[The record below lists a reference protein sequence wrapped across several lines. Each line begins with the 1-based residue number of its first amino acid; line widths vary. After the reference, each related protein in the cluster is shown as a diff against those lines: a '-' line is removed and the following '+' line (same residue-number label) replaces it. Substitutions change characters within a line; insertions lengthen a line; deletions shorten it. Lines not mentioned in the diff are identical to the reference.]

1 MTALAAQTMAARLTL
16 PFARGADTAT
26 LTLTGST
33 ATGAS
38 VAAYD
43 FREHNALFGLA
54 PEPRYVLLAMTDA
67 PVRTSVTVD
76 YVVPGPAGTV
86 VPRTTQPLE
95 IPEVRRRERHFF
107 SIWPLTRGLALFCE
121 LFTLPPQPPPGQS
134 PMPGRSQLYWA
145 TSPSC
150 SGSSV
155 PSAI

>member
-86 VPRTTQPLE
+86 VPRTT
-95 IPEVRRRERHFF
+95 HFF